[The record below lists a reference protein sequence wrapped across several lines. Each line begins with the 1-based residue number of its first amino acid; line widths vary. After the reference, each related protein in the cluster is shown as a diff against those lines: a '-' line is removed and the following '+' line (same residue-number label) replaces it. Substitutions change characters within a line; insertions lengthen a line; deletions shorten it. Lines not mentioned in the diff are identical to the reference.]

1 MFVPSSVEERV
12 LALRAEGLRTIEI
25 AHRLGVAQS
34 TVHYHLRR
42 LVDRTPRRPP
52 RRPQRPF
59 HDPRST
65 VSTRERVAE
74 LLRRGLSRAEVAR
87 LLGLSKS
94 TVSYHARRLGEP
106 IDDRC
111 RRRYDWVTVQAYYD
125 AGHSVR
131 ECKAAF
137 GFSNAAWSDAVRCGL
152 LVARPRFKP
161 LDEIFAAN
169 THRNRGHLKER
180 LLSAGLKEN
189 RCERCGI
196 IDWRGKP
203 LAVSLHHI
211 NGDRLD
217 NRIENLEVLCPNCH
231 SQTDTF
237 GGRNGR
243 RQLATMPPPRALE

>member
-1 MFVPSSVEERV
+1 V
-12 LALRAEGLRTIEI
+12 T
-25 AHRLGVAQS
+25 
-34 TVHYHLRR
+34 
-42 LVDRTPRRPP
+42 
-52 RRPQRPF
+52 
-59 HDPRST
+59 
-65 VSTRERVAE
+65 TRERVAE
-74 LLRRGLSRAEVAR
+74 LLRRGLPRAEVAR
-87 LLGLSKS
+87 RLGLSKS

-111 RRRYDWVTVQAYYD
+111 RRRYDWAAVQAYYD

-131 ECKAAF
+131 ECAAAF
-137 GFSNAAWSDAVRCGL
+137 GFSKASWSDAVQRGL

-161 LDEIFAAN
+161 LDEIFAADTN
-169 THRNRGHLKER
+169 RNRGHLKER
-180 LLSAGLKEN
+180 LLTAGLKEN

-196 IDWRGKP
+196 RNWRGAP

-217 NRIENLEVLCPNCH
+217 NRIENLELLCPDCH

-243 RQLATMPPPRALE
+243 RQLLGGLPD